1 MDANVLLIDDSKD
14 GWMDSLDVLPIQ
26 RKREGKDGCRLQHT
40 IKAGRTGN
48 SRQTFG
54 RTLKI
59 YTVKTKCC
67 PLSSDESSNLYKMN
81 QRSSLIA
88 FSQCIIKRALSTKP
102 IINRPPLTPKQNE
115 AIQSNQ
121 EVLSS
126 YMVPGKLKRFF
137 KSRPTRS
144 QALETENISS
154 SSTTFRSARPR
165 KLTEQRFG
173 DPPSIAQQQ
182 LAQRIERAILK
193 MNASEALP
201 SRFVTPEHIRVVGH
215 CLIYRN
221 VTCTGDRVEMPNR
234 RIKQS
239 KR

>member
-1 MDANVLLIDDSKD
+1 
-14 GWMDSLDVLPIQ
+14 
-26 RKREGKDGCRLQHT
+26 
-40 IKAGRTGN
+40 
-48 SRQTFG
+48 
-54 RTLKI
+54 
-59 YTVKTKCC
+59 
-67 PLSSDESSNLYKMN
+67 MN
-81 QRSSLIA
+81 QRSSFLA

-144 QALETENISS
+144 QVLETENISS

-201 SRFVTPEHIRVVGH
+201 SRFVTPEHIRVVGDQTKQALKTYQPVLTK
-215 CLIYRN
+215 LIQNHAHMRRPVAIKYIE
-221 VTCTGDRVEMPNR
+221 DRDGEELES
-234 RIKQS
+234 IFDQLSQEEK
-239 KR
+239 